1 MSLSGRPPWAMAFRE
16 QLTAETEAAISRLA
30 TNTVTAFRA
39 SCMRAAREGRTTRRC
54 TYERVYAPPGIVT
67 AEQAP
72 RSHRELREMLE
83 GAFGPTFVMQHR
95 GPRLH
100 LQAWW
105 PGRSAQALARPARV
119 AEQEPA
125 PEEEP
130 DTPAPPTE
138 EAEDPAPS
146 EGGH

>member
-1 MSLSGRPPWAMAFRE
+1 MSHPSLPPWAMSFRE

-39 SCMRAAREGRTTRRC
+39 SCMRAAREGRTSRRC
-54 TYERVYAPPGIVT
+54 TYERVYAPPGVIT
-67 AEQAP
+67 AELAP
-72 RSHRELREMLE
+72 RFHRELRELLE
-83 GAFGPTFVMQHR
+83 GAFGPTYIMQHR

-105 PGRSAQALARPARV
+105 PGQAPQALARPGEG
-119 AEQEPA
+119 AEPEPA

-130 DTPAPPTE
+130 ITPAPATD
-138 EAEDPAPS
+138 EAEEPALS
-146 EGGH
+146 GGED